1 MLSWHLQNVLCPPP
15 PVDPGARRFGSLA
28 RAPCG
33 RPRSLADLCSNSGG
47 SWFNTAFSYR
57 PEDKVSTKD
66 FLGEYVLP
74 KDLKLDAP
82 ESGLPKSGSFGYAVG
97 DSTLKTNYV
106 IDLTSDKSP
115 FSWHHH
121 TIHAWSRALGHE
133 FFRPFG
139 EDNADDHLRYSYAIA
154 AEAEAGA
161 GGDLQDERLQEKRAL
176 KAPGVRRVLTACRED
191 GLPYPAMVGAV
202 AVPTEARQFR
212 PFEFTPQYAGV
223 PAEMQTVKDTETKLG
238 GTFVEPIGVNS
249 SLPNTAKAKLPAPN
263 GPPELLELDRKWNV
277 PVVQAAGISSA
288 FIACA
293 MPTELLHSF
302 CEYPELVTF
311 ASGVSGSPS
320 TGEMGFADGGG
331 VDNLGVHAALRR
343 NVKKLLVCVASAG
356 DPSLQAI
363 GGTLGEAYDVSGLFG
378 ACTKDVQMGRDPDRK
393 LGDGFKHCIDKEVW
407 NDSLQCFE
415 KEQFKNMITELKDKQ
430 RFDTQPISCRLKLEV
445 KPNPTQGI
453 TGGYVADVL
462 FLFNSMPSDWKGKLP
477 PATQDF
483 IDTKL
488 TDILSSA
495 GPLEP
500 RWTFPYVSTYEL
512 EWSPKMVGLSSNLCA
527 YNMNK
532 VREDASYRDFFQF
545 RPKRKATESADGEP
559 AARR

>member
-1 MLSWHLQNVLCPPP
+1 MLCPPP

-176 KAPGVRRVLTACRED
+176 EAPGVRRVLTACRED
-191 GLPYPAMVGAV
+191 HLPYPVMVGAV
-202 AVPTEARQFR
+202 AVPSEDQQFR

-249 SLPNTAKAKLPAPN
+249 SLPNMAKLPAPT
-263 GPPELLELDRKWNV
+263 GPPEPVKLDRQWNV
-277 PVVQAAGISSA
+277 PIVQAAGISSA
-288 FIACA
+288 VIACGA
-293 MPTELLHSF
+293 PTGHILSF
-302 CEYPELVTF
+302 FEHPELVTF
-311 ASGVSGSPS
+311 ASDGSVSQSV
-320 TGEMGFADGGG
+320 EMGFADGGG

-343 NVKKLLVCVASAG
+343 NVKKLLVCVASDK

-363 GGTLGEAYDVSGLFG
+363 DGTLGEVDDVSGLFG
-378 ACTKDVQMGRDPDRK
+378 ACTVDVKHMGRGPKWQIPKDDWNK
-393 LGDGFKHCIDKEVW
+393 SLLVFEDGE
-407 NDSLQCFE
+407 
-415 KEQFKNMITELKDKQ
+415 EQFKKMTAELRDKKT
-430 RFDTQPISCRLKLEV
+430 FETQPISCRLKLKV
-445 KPNPTQGI
+445 KPNETQGI
-453 TGGYVADVL
+453 AGNYEADVL
-462 FLFNSMPSDWKGKLP
+462 FLFNSMPSNWKRKLP
-477 PATQDF
+477 DATQELL
-483 IDTKL
+483 DTKL
-488 TDILSSA
+488 TEQFSSL
-495 GPLEP
+495 GPLDT
-500 RWTFPYVSTYEL
+500 WTFPYVSTFEL
-512 EWSPKMVGLSSNLCA
+512 EWTPEMVGLSSNLCA
-527 YNMNK
+527 DNMRK
-532 VREDASYRDFFQF
+532 VREDERYRDFFQF
-545 RPKRKATESADGEP
+545 ADLKTSKL
-559 AARR
+559 